1 MVENCGDNCLILV
14 CLSGEEDRTD
24 VVINGNKYLL
34 NRSDVCWVPK
44 GNEWVCRRGFMHRYS
59 IRNRSQS
66 TDAQFVF
73 INIRSDF
80 WCVCCNNER
89 DIVQEF
95 GRR

>member
-44 GNEWVCRRGFMHRYS
+44 GNEWVFRRGFMHRYS
-59 IRNRSQS
+59 IRYRSQS
-66 TDAQFVF
+66 SDAQCVF
-73 INIRSDF
+73 INIRSA
-80 WCVCCNNER
+80 V
-89 DIVQEF
+89 
-95 GRR
+95 